1 MPISLFFDVHV
12 DHAIVGQLR
21 LRQVDV
27 RTAQEDGVDRH
38 SDAALLEHASSLNRP
53 IFTHDVRFHAM
64 AKNWQSQG
72 RPFLGLIFAHP
83 MQVTVGQCVRDLE
96 LIAKATDLQDWNRE
110 VIRLPL

>member
-1 MPISLFFDVHV
+1 MPVELLFDVHV

-21 LRQVDV
+21 LREV
-27 RTAQEDGVDRH
+27 RVLTAQECGVDRL
-38 SDAALLEHASSLNRP
+38 SDEGLLEYARTLGGP

-64 AKNWQSQG
+64 AVDWQRHM
-72 RPFLGLIFAHP
+72 RPFSGLIFAHP

-96 LIAKATDLQDWNRE
+96 LIAKATDPHDWNRE